1 VLPLRAA
8 FLTFYRD
15 PASIIVVQA
24 LDGICGA
31 VLGVLVP
38 LVLADISRGTGRF
51 NLAQGFLACATGLGA
66 ATSTAVAGY
75 LATRFGT
82 TAACLGLTAAALA
95 AFLTVLIAMQETMP
109 RGERSGEPK

>member
-1 VLPLRAA
+1 M
-8 FLTFYRD
+8 
-15 PASIIVVQA
+15 VQA

-51 NLAQGFLACATGLGA
+51 NLAQGFLACATGIGA
-66 ATSTAVAGY
+66 ATSTVVAGY

-82 TAACLGLTAAALA
+82 TAACLGLAAAALA

-109 RGERSGEPK
+109 QGDESREPK